1 MRKVIKCFIEYTL
14 SRVELYTPCSV
25 QSTLSCSIVS
35 LDISKRLSCAINSI
49 KGLCDLCDND
59 FIDVSTT

>member
-14 SRVELYTPCSV
+14 SRVELYTPYSV

-35 LDISKRLSCAINSI
+35 KRLSCAINNI
-49 KGLCDLCDND
+49 KRLCDLCDND